1 MNSFELSVL
10 GCGSAFPTN
19 RHNPSAQ
26 ALCHHDRVFL
36 IDCGEGTQQY
46 YRRQGLKL
54 GRLQHIF
61 ISHLHGDHC
70 LGLVGLI
77 STLGLFDRGGEI
89 VVHAVPDALRV
100 FPPLFEAFCHDLPFQ
115 VRIEPFSPF
124 SPEIIYEDK
133 TLTVKTLPLKH
144 RIPTAG
150 FLFEEK
156 ESSRH
161 LLGDVAEFYK
171 IPNFRRA
178 EIKAGADFVLP
189 DGTVVPNDTY
199 TSCCSAETL
208 CLLFRYG
215 L

>member
-26 ALCHHDRVFL
+26 ALCHHGRVFL

-100 FPPLFEAFCHDLPFQ
+100 FPPLFELSLIH
-115 VRIEPFSPF
+115 I
-124 SPEIIYEDK
+124 
-133 TLTVKTLPLKH
+133 
-144 RIPTAG
+144 
-150 FLFEEK
+150 
-156 ESSRH
+156 
-161 LLGDVAEFYK
+161 
-171 IPNFRRA
+171 
-178 EIKAGADFVLP
+178 
-189 DGTVVPNDTY
+189 
-199 TSCCSAETL
+199 
-208 CLLFRYG
+208 
-215 L
+215 

>member
-70 LGLVGLI
+70 LGLACFN
-77 STLGLFDRGGEI
+77 LFASANLKFI
-89 VVHAVPDALRV
+89 AIFH
-100 FPPLFEAFCHDLPFQ
+100 
-115 VRIEPFSPF
+115 SW
-124 SPEIIYEDK
+124 IILAY
-133 TLTVKTLPLKH
+133 
-144 RIPTAG
+144 R
-150 FLFEEK
+150 
-156 ESSRH
+156 
-161 LLGDVAEFYK
+161 
-171 IPNFRRA
+171 
-178 EIKAGADFVLP
+178 
-189 DGTVVPNDTY
+189 
-199 TSCCSAETL
+199 
-208 CLLFRYG
+208 
-215 L
+215 